1 MDGDHNSSCHPP
13 LPPITA
19 DDRIARLRLLRSRR
33 VGIATYHRLIFEH
46 GSAAAALDALPEIAR
61 AKGMIQY
68 QTCPEGVV
76 HKELNS
82 GRLHNARLVFT
93 GEPAY
98 PTALAQIADAP
109 PCFWMIG
116 DIAIA
121 RRPCVALVGAR
132 NASSNGTRI
141 AAKLAQGLGEA
152 GITVV
157 SGLARGID
165 AAAHQA
171 SLDTGTIAAQAG
183 GVDVIYPTEN
193 AALAQA
199 IPHPGMRISEQPIGL
214 SPQAR
219 HFPRRNRL
227 ISGLSSAVV
236 VIEAAAKS
244 GPLITARQALDQG
257 RDVMA
262 VPGHPIDSRASGCN
276 MLIRDGATLVRG
288 IDDILAAL
296 APQTDMPLFAQP
308 KPSQPRALAEPKADF
323 THKPLRETAKL
334 HQAILSRIG
343 PAPTS
348 EDQLIR
354 DLNTGAQNVNA
365 ALIELE
371 LDGQLERTP
380 GGLVTKI
387 PRN

>member
-1 MDGDHNSSCHPP
+1 M
-13 LPPITA
+13 I
-19 DDRIARLRLLRSRR
+19 
-33 VGIATYHRLIFEH
+33 VEH

-61 AKGMIQY
+61 SKGLAQY
-68 QTCPEGVV
+68 QVCPDDVI
-76 HKELNS
+76 HNELNA
-82 GRLHNARLVFT
+82 GHLHNAKLAFI
-93 GEPAY
+93 GDASYPAD
-98 PTALAQIADAP
+98 LAQIADAP
-109 PCFWMIG
+109 PCIWMLG
-116 DIAIA
+116 DHAIA
-121 RRPCVALVGAR
+121 RRICVALVGAG
-132 NASSNGTRI
+132 NASSNGRRI

-152 GITVV
+152 GGTVV

-171 SLDTGTIAAQAG
+171 SSNTGTIAVQAG
-183 GVDVIYPTEN
+183 GVDVIYPAEN

-199 IPHPGMRISEQPIGL
+199 IPQPGMRLSERPMGL
-214 SPQAR
+214 TTQAR
-219 HFPRRNRL
+219 DFPRRNRL

-244 GPLITARQALDQG
+244 STLITARQALDQG

-262 VPGHPIDSRASGCN
+262 VPGHPIDARASGCN

-288 IDDILAAL
+288 IDDILAAFT
-296 APQTDMPLFAQP
+296 PHTDMPLFTQP
-308 KPSQPRALAEPKADF
+308 RPSQPRVMAEPKEDF
-323 THKPLRETAKL
+323 KHSPLRETAKL

-348 EDQLIR
+348 EDQMIR
-354 DLNTGAQNVNA
+354 DVNTGAQTMNA

-380 GGLVTKI
+380 SGLITKI